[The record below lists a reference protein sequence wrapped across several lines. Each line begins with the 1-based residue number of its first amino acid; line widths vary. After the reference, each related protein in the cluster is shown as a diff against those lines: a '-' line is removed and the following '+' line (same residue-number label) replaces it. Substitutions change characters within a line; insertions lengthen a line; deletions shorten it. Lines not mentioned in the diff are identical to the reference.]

1 MDTEQKIEPIAA
13 APASAASQTPENP
26 PAGVTGRLAADKA
39 AADAA
44 VRPPEM
50 TATAAET
57 PVIAPDV
64 RADAPA
70 ADHSKA
76 AATRMPWKSNRFALL
91 AATIAVAA
99 GLGSIAGAAGF
110 SGVARLMAS
119 PEAKPT
125 PAPQVVRVDNS
136 AEMKSLR
143 ETAAQLRTGFK
154 QLNDNVNAL
163 RASLEGS
170 GKGASPHIAKLND
183 TVAKLSEAVERQE
196 RGHAET
202 AQRIAKTADA
212 LDKLEKRAGALMN
225 APDVTGSIAKS
236 RTSEAKPD
244 NLRPPAPPI
253 VTGWNLR
260 RVVGGDLAIVEGP
273 DRVIEVEPGDTIR
286 GVGRVHDIKK
296 LDGRWAVVT
305 ASGLIVPAR

>member
-13 APASAASQTPENP
+13 APASAAPQTAES
-26 PAGVTGRLAADKA
+26 PASAGTEGAAAAKA
-39 AADAA
+39 AADSAA
-44 VRPPEM
+44 VRPSEM

-64 RADAPA
+64 RADASA
-70 ADHSKA
+70 ADHSKTA
-76 AATRMPWKSNRFALL
+76 AVRMPWKSNRFAVL

-110 SGVARLMAS
+110 SGMARLMAS
-119 PEAKPT
+119 PEAKPA
-125 PAPQVVRVDNS
+125 PAPQVVRVDNA

-170 GKGASPHIAKLND
+170 GKGASPQIAKLND
-183 TVAKLSEAVERQE
+183 AVAKLSEAVERQE
-196 RGHAET
+196 RGHAEA
-202 AQRIAKTADA
+202 AQRIAKTTDA
-212 LDKLEKRAGALMN
+212 LEKRAGVPTN

-236 RTSEAKPD
+236 RAAEAKTD
-244 NLRPPAPPI
+244 SLRPPAPPI

-260 RVVGGDLAIVEGP
+260 RVIGGGDLAIIEGP

-296 LDGRWAVVT
+296 MDGRWAILT
-305 ASGLIVPAR
+305 ASGLIVSRR